1 MLENTPLKPSTG
13 DVISHFVDN
22 LASEPR
28 DWVLQQA
35 PADWYSSVREAYI
48 IALQWETNNSH
59 RAESL
64 RKPAAYAKVFT
75 HVKGDKKRDFKRD
88 SPAKRKSWVAGR
100 HNAKRAR
107 TEGQEKP
114 REHKIP
120 EPLYR
125 KRIEG
130 GLCWKCGLSGHR
142 ATVCKNGFHDENG
155 KTIA

>member
-1 MLENTPLKPSTG
+1 VEDIQRRVNELG
-13 DVISHFVDN
+13 
-22 LASEPR
+22 
-28 DWVLQQA
+28 
-35 PADWYSSVREAYI
+35 
-48 IALQWETNNSH
+48 
-59 RAESL
+59 ES
-64 RKPAAYAKVFT
+64 
-75 HVKGDKKRDFKRD
+75 
-88 SPAKRKSWVAGR
+88 GR